1 MTNEEKDKIKNKW
14 APILNSMGVTGSKAD
29 WMSEYA
35 NLHIDNENNRDKK
48 IDSIL
53 KNNLATEDTFP
64 SLLPIAMRVAA
75 RTIGQDIGGFASK
88 EEIDSVKNR
97 ITQENRDGKIESIIN
112 DKPFLEKKL
121 EEDEEYKD
129 LMKRGVT
136 PMSGP
141 SSQLFYLDYQY
152 GTGTASI

>member
-35 NLHIDNENNRDKK
+35 NKHTESLQENT
-48 IDSIL
+48 
-53 KNNLATEDTFP
+53 LASEGTTSEFP

-112 DKPFLEKKL
+112 DKPFSEKKL
-121 EEDEEYKD
+121 EEDDEYKE
-129 LMKRGVT
+129 LMRKGVT

-141 SSQLFYLDYQY
+141 SGTLFYLDYQY
-152 GTGTASI
+152 GTATASI